1 MIATIDP
8 PAIIRE
14 HEGLRLEAYRCSEGK
29 LTIGYG
35 HRIQANE
42 HHRITKQ
49 QAMAMFH
56 IDYDKA
62 QANARAVLTSYDYQ
76 PPGVQCVV
84 VSMCFQLGKAGTSKF
99 RNTLANLNVRRYG
112 AASSHMRAS
121 LWYRQ
126 TPNRVEA
133 LIALLPR
140 V

>member
-35 HRIQANE
+35 HRLQANE
-42 HHRITKQ
+42 PVRITKA
-49 QAMAMFH
+49 QAMAYFH
-56 IDYDKA
+56 VDYSNA
-62 QANARAVLTSYDYQ
+62 EANARQVLPSYDYQ

-84 VSMCFQLGKAGTSKF
+84 VSMCFQLGKAGTARF

-126 TPNRVEA
+126 TPTRVEA

-140 V
+140 I

>member
-1 MIATIDP
+1 MIPVDP

-14 HEGLRLEAYRCSEGK
+14 HEGLRMTAYRCSEGF

-42 HHRITKQ
+42 PVRITK
-49 QAMAMFH
+49 AKALAMFKV
-56 IDYDKA
+56 DYA
-62 QANARAVLTSYDYQ
+62 NAEANARSVLPSYDYQ
-76 PPGVQCVV
+76 PPGVRCVV

-99 RNTLANLNVRRYG
+99 RNALANLKMRRYG
-112 AASSHMRAS
+112 AASSHIRAS